1 LQQVRTKFH
10 EEFRIMPPAKPETDT
25 LRDQLPIP
33 TISDATVRLR
43 YGATVLTGH
52 DGKLVQMDV
61 IERLRFS

>member
-1 LQQVRTKFH
+1 
-10 EEFRIMPPAKPETDT
+10 MPPAKPETDT

-33 TISDATVRLR
+33 TIS
-43 YGATVLTGH
+43 GATVLTGH

>member
-1 LQQVRTKFH
+1 
-10 EEFRIMPPAKPETDT
+10 MPPAKPETDT

-33 TISDATVRLR
+33 TISDANVRLR